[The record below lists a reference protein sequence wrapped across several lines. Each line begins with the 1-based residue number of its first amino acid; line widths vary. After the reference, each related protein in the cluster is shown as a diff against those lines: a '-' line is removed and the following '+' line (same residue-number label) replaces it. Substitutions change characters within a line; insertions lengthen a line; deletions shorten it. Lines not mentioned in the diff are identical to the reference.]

1 MTFPVFIGHDSREED
16 AFRVCQFSLY
26 DKTTVPIQVH
36 ALKHR
41 ELRQLGLFS
50 RPWRITAEGQ
60 YVDERDGKPFSTE
73 FSHLRFLVP
82 ALVDLT
88 RMRSPWALFCDC
100 DFLWRADVGELLAKA
115 DPRFAVMV
123 VKHFHAPPEGV
134 KMDGMAQTRYSRKN
148 WSSLILW
155 NLVHPLNR
163 DLTADNVNNE
173 TGAWLHS
180 FGWLPDEAIGALPI
194 EWNWLVGHSPP
205 DIDPKAVHFTEG
217 GPWFEK
223 YRDVPYAEEW
233 RRALSASMHPRPSVV
248 ERMAKCRT

>member
-1 MTFPVFIGHDSREED
+1 MSFPIFVGHDSREED

-26 DKTTVPIQVH
+26 DKAAVPIQVH

-50 RPWRITAEGQ
+50 REWRVTSEGQ
-60 YVDERDGKPFSTE
+60 YVDERDGLPFSTE

-82 ALVDLT
+82 ALVDLV
-88 RMRSPWALFCDC
+88 RMRAPWALFCDC
-100 DFLWRADVGELLAKA
+100 DFLWRADVGGLFALAK
-115 DPRFAVMV
+115 PKYAVMV
-123 VKHFHAPPEGV
+123 VKHEHAPLDGD
-134 KMDGMAQTRYSRKN
+134 KMDGVVQTRYHRKN

-155 NLVHPLNR
+155 NLTHPLNS
-163 DLTADNVNNE
+163 DLTADKVNNWPG
-173 TGAWLHS
+173 GALHALE
-180 FGWLPDEAIGALPI
+180 WLPDEAVGALPV

-223 YRDVPYAEEW
+223 YRDVPFAEEW
-233 RRALSASMHPRPSVV
+233 RRALAASLHPRPSIL
-248 ERMAKCRT
+248 EKMGR